1 MFHPLFGTCFVF
13 RLEEARAL
21 LGRDGPRSVMVTVD
35 MEDSFRRHEEE
46 EGEGDAEDENEE
58 EEEEVQV

>member
-46 EGEGDAEDENEE
+46 EGDAEDENEE

>member
-35 MEDSFRRHEEE
+35 MADSFRRHEEE
-46 EGEGDAEDENEE
+46 EGDAEDENEE